1 MREFINKTLVI
12 ASNNEGKILE
22 LKEILKIFNL
32 RVLSNKSFNISEPV
46 EDGSS
51 FKENAYIKAFNT
63 ASKTNLVSLSDDSGI
78 SFKALNGRPGIYS
91 ARYAGIKKNFDLA
104 MKKLNEELKFK
115 TDKSCKFICALSLC
129 WPDGYNITVQGEIY
143 GEFSWPPSGEHGFGY
158 DPIFYCPNYKMS
170 LAQMLEPMKNKISH
184 RAIAIKKFVDK
195 IKLINNE
202 EN

>member
-1 MREFINKTLVI
+1 MREFIDKKIVI
-12 ASNNEGKILE
+12 ASNNDGKIIE

-32 RVLSNKSFNISEPV
+32 KILSNKSFNISEPL
-46 EDGSS
+46 EDGNS

-91 ARYAGIKKNFDLA
+91 ARYAGKKKNFDLA

-143 GEFSWPPSGEHGFGY
+143 GEFSWPPIGQNGFGY
-158 DPIFYCPNYKMS
+158 DPIFYYPDLKKTFGELDPS
-170 LAQMLEPMKNKISH
+170 LKHAISH
-184 RAIAIKKFVDK
+184 RNLAFKKLRTE
-195 IKLINNE
+195 ISKLINE
-202 EN
+202 

>member
-91 ARYAGIKKNFDLA
+91 ARYAGEKKDFAVA
-104 MKKLNEELKFK
+104 MKKLNEELRFK
-115 TDKSCKFICALSLC
+115 DDKSCKFICALSLC

-158 DPIFYCPNYKMS
+158 DPIFYYPS
-170 LAQMLEPMKNKISH
+170 LKKTFGELDPSLKHEISH
-184 RAIAIKKFVDK
+184 RNLAFKKLKTEIIK
-195 IKLINNE
+195 IIHE
-202 EN
+202 